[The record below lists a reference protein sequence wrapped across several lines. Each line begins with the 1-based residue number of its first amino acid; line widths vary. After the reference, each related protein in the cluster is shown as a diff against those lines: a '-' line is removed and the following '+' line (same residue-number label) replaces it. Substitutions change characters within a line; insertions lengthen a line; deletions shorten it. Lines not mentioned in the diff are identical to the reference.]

1 MGARNAL
8 RRHGSGS
15 LRAGWWALVAA
26 AVLLIALPSA
36 ASAKTEKPPPITA
49 EEKEEFSIFENCP
62 KTEALACVWSET
74 SSGEFVIGSKTV
86 PISKPILLQGGVAGK
101 YMFLPVPLIAELPP
115 GETMQKVAEPDPGG
129 LTGIEGLGGEV
140 TATAELAGPVS
151 SVLVSSWGLAT
162 QSEPA
167 VTLPLKVHLSNEF
180 LGEECYIGSEA
191 EPILLHLTTGKTD
204 PPPGVEPISGSH
216 ETPSETNAGIAYVK
230 KVVLVDNA
238 FSVPGATG
246 CGNALDSSVVDQLVN
261 SEVGLPSEAGKNKVI
276 MNGEVKLARVTKIE
290 EILHPPPT
298 AAEIKQK
305 EKERKLKEKEQ
316 KKKEKEQKK
325 KEKQEKS

>member
-1 MGARNAL
+1 MM
-8 RRHGSGS
+8 
-15 LRAGWWALVAA
+15 
-26 AVLLIALPSA
+26 ALPSV
-36 ASAKTEKPPPITA
+36 ASAKKPTGPIITT
-49 EEKEEFSIFENCP
+49 EEKEEFKIFENCP
-62 KTEALACVWSET
+62 KAVALACVWSQT
-74 SSGEFVIGSKTV
+74 SSGEFVIGTKTV

-115 GETMQKVAEPDPGG
+115 GETMQKVPEEDPGG
-129 LTGIEGLGGEV
+129 LTGIEGLGGPV
-140 TATAELAGPVS
+140 TATAEIAGPVS
-151 SVLVSSWGLAT
+151 SVLVNSWGLAT

-191 EPILLHLTTGKTD
+191 EPILLHLTTGTTD
-204 PPPGVEPISGSH
+204 PPEGVEPLKGSH
-216 ETPSETNAGIAYVK
+216 EIPNEDNAGMAYVK

-246 CGNALDSSVVDQLVN
+246 CGNALDSSVVDQLVD
-261 SEVGLPSEAGKNKVI
+261 SEVGLPSAAGKNKVI

-316 KKKEKEQKK
+316 KKKEKQEA
-325 KEKQEKS
+325 KEKRA